1 MERYIF
7 LDVDGVLNSD
17 STTEYTP
24 NGFVGVS
31 NENIEVLKKI
41 LNVSGAKIILTS
53 TWRLDWERN
62 YENCATDGK
71 YLVDRLK
78 EFGIEITDKIP
89 GEERLAYRG
98 EEIDTYVKQHNLKN
112 WIVIDDEYFF
122 DFNMYQIYSEGENPR
137 LLMTDYRY
145 GLQPSDI
152 VKVKS
157 LFNLQEN

>member
-7 LDVDGVLNSD
+7 LDIDGVLNSD
-17 STTEYTP
+17 CITELTP
-24 NGFVGVS
+24 NGYVGVS
-31 NENIEVLKKI
+31 NENITVLKEI

-53 TWRLDWERN
+53 TWRLEWERD
-62 YENCATDGK
+62 YDSCEPDGK
-71 YLVDRLK
+71 YLVDRLR

-98 EEIDTYVKQHNLKN
+98 EEIDAYVKQHGLKN

-137 LLMTDYRY
+137 FLMTDYRY
-145 GLQPSDI
+145 GLQPSDVEKAKI
-152 VKVKS
+152 

>member
-7 LDVDGVLNSD
+7 LDIDGVLNSD

-24 NGFVGVS
+24 NGYVGVS
-31 NENIEVLKKI
+31 NENITVLKEI
-41 LNVSGAKIILTS
+41 LNVS
-53 TWRLDWERN
+53 
-62 YENCATDGK
+62 
-71 YLVDRLK
+71 
-78 EFGIEITDKIP
+78 
-89 GEERLAYRG
+89 AYRG

-137 LLMTDYRY
+137 FLMTDYRY
-145 GLQPSDI
+145 GLQPSDVEKAKI
-152 VKVKS
+152 